1 MNGAPDPLYVA
12 ARVALLDALEALGE
26 QRRAVVLVGA
36 QAVYLHTGE
45 ATVAVAPYTT
55 DADLAIDPS
64 LLQASP
70 KLNDALLRAH
80 FWQGAQPGSWI
91 IEYRLDGHPIT
102 IEVDLLV
109 PEAVAGGGRRAAK
122 LGEHG
127 DRTARRAKG
136 LEAAL
141 VDHRV
146 MTLSALEVLV
156 GTCQAADQRT
166 FDIRV
171 AGPAALLVSKLH
183 KVAERAVEQ
192 QRTRLHDKDALDIYR
207 ILQAVPAASLAS
219 TLTLLLERD
228 VARDVTREAMSFLE
242 RYFANPRS
250 LGCQMVVRATE
261 GLEDSETIA
270 QSCSILAKTLLT
282 KMAHTHEE
290 SLGARD
296 SDSRW

>member
-70 KLNDALLRAH
+70 K
-80 FWQGAQPGSWI
+80 P
-91 IEYRLDGHPIT
+91 
-102 IEVDLLV
+102 
-109 PEAVAGGGRRAAK
+109 
-122 LGEHG
+122 
-127 DRTARRAKG
+127 
-136 LEAAL
+136 
-141 VDHRV
+141 
-146 MTLSALEVLV
+146 
-156 GTCQAADQRT
+156 